1 MGIAGSKARMDGRCA
16 EEGDCGRR
24 LRQRRRGLRARMRGG
39 AERWEEAEHGA
50 RIVNVYVTVLRSS
63 IDIYSIHM

>member
-1 MGIAGSKARMDGRCA
+1 VDGNCGEQGEDGRA
-16 EEGDCGRR
+16 
-24 LRQRRRGLRARMRGG
+24 LRGGRGLRARIAAVEARMRGG

-50 RIVNVYVTVLRSS
+50 RIVNAYVTVLRCS